1 MTTPSTLHA
10 TDLLAHADP
19 RDPSSWRL
27 DPGALA
33 DSALDMARVAPDDAC
48 LELLGALGAPALDV
62 LVTPMSTRAALLGAR
77 VGRRF
82 FHHELR
88 RRIPMPDHMAPEVD
102 VWGGET
108 TPVWQ
113 NGVLEEPKYFSF
125 FMDAPLP
132 SFNPNHRRKWRAHE
146 LLHGA
151 VGFYWRP
158 DLTRF
163 EFYVSARLGEL
174 VPVVHWYGLD
184 EILRPRCP
192 KHLHGGARRA
202 HCPDCDAV
210 AAPYWTLEHDDAAR
224 DAARALA
231 ASSLEHFRSE
241 WEACALELEHGVT
254 HPTPRGRLDASSD
267 AVGYLMGHWPRVTAA
282 SFGEW
287 VERFLRPNIDYHDR
301 LGAYAA
307 RVAETFAS
315 LLSGDLSVDQHAA
328 QALATRRAIHDL
340 AYRALLVTEWV
351 DDARYTRARDMI
363 DPHLDALT
371 DLSDALLSP
380 DADLDALTD
389 HARTSGRALLGALTQ
404 APFDTELGAHAHALG
419 HDLLDTP
426 GDAPLHP
433 TSQAL
438 LAEGVA
444 QVTPEFA
451 SPPEDLDAFSTSD
464 AFHDLGPLVERLTTF
479 LREQAHPDA
488 ALFDLQLWLE
498 RPGRDAD
505 AEAFGALPE
514 DPSELLDADSTLR
527 LNTTARRA
535 TFSRDVLAH
544 ALPDLARQ
552 LGAEH
557 VELLGVTLNGTLR
570 IAHVDGALSSLLDAL
585 SQDDRASVVAQA
597 DLAERLLYDGVLVW
611 LPAPRI

>member
-1 MTTPSTLHA
+1 M
-10 TDLLAHADP
+10 
-19 RDPSSWRL
+19 SSS
-27 DPGALA
+27 P
-33 DSALDMARVAPDDAC
+33 PDDAS
-48 LELLGALGAPALDV
+48 LALLDTLGAPPVDV

-77 VGRRF
+77 AGRRF

-88 RRIPMPDHMAPEVD
+88 RRVPMPDHMAPEVD

-113 NGVLEEPKYFSF
+113 SGVLEEPKYFSF

-163 EFYVSARLGEL
+163 ELYVSARLGEL

-192 KHLHGGARRA
+192 EHLHGGARRE
-202 HCPDCDAV
+202 HCPDCDAA
-210 AAPYWTLEHDDAAR
+210 AAPYWTLRHDDAAR

-231 ASSLEHFRSE
+231 ASSLEHFRAE
-241 WEACALELEHGVT
+241 WEACAHELARGT
-254 HPTPRGRLDASSD
+254 TRPTPRGRLDASSD
-267 AVGYLMGHWPRVTAA
+267 AIGYLMGHWPRVTAA

-287 VERFLRPNIDYHDR
+287 VERFLRPGVDYHDR
-301 LGAYAA
+301 LGAYAE
-307 RVAETFAS
+307 RVAEVFAA
-315 LLSGDLSVDQHAA
+315 LVSGDLSVDHHAA
-328 QALATRRAIHDL
+328 RALATRRAIHDL

-351 DDARYTRARDMI
+351 DDARYARARDLI

-371 DLSDALLSP
+371 DLSDALLAP
-380 DADLDALTD
+380 AADLDACAEG
-389 HARTSGRALLGALTQ
+389 ARASGRALLDALAL
-404 APFDTELGAHAHALG
+404 APFDAELGAHAGALG
-419 HDLLDTP
+419 HDLLATEDA
-426 GDAPLHP
+426 APLHP
-433 TSQAL
+433 AARSL
-438 LAEGVA
+438 LAQGVA
-444 QVTPEFA
+444 QVTPARVDLDDHE
-451 SPPEDLDAFSTSD
+451 LDAFATSG
-464 AFHDLGPLVERLTTF
+464 AFHGLGPLSARLATF
-479 LREQAHPDA
+479 LHDQGHDGAP
-488 ALFDLQLWLE
+488 ALDLKRWIE

-514 DPSELLDADSTLR
+514 DLSELNDPRSTLR

-535 TFSRDVLAH
+535 SFPRDLLAG
-544 ALPDLARQ
+544 ALPELASELDGER
-552 LGAEH
+552 

-570 IAHVDGALSSLLDAL
+570 IAHVDGALAALLDAL
-585 SQDDRASVVAQA
+585 ERGDRGAVLALP
-597 DLAERLLYDGVLVW
+597 DLTERLLYDGVLIW